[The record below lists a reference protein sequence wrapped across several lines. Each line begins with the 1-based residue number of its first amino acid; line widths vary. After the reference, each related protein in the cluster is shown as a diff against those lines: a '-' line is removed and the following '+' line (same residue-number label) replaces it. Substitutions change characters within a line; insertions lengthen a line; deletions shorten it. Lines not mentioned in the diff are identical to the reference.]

1 MRNPYLK
8 MKPQVVSLRV
18 LTAYARDI
26 GRGVVRIDGR
36 SMDILGVA
44 DGDVVEIIGKKG
56 GTDAR
61 CYRLLPSDED
71 QGIARIDPALRKMI
85 GIAID
90 HTVTIRK
97 IADIDVSAETPAMV
111 EKEEEEAERSLSSS
125 PEPTGEAGP
134 GTQDATTAAPAAAI
148 PSTAAVFVLSGS
160 CIDFEK
166 ERPKIIHFIT
176 SLESA
181 ARIQSKCKC
190 YSDGKKALGWDFFLL
205 ELDETFVDKLRELY
219 PDIQKQE
226 AGSVEERFAL
236 WVNKQLKKMFKTD
249 YHLKLSDVPQEKTSG
264 FRLNPEHFRDDS
276 NLEDL
281 R

>member
-1 MRNPYLK
+1 MDT
-8 MKPQVVSLRV
+8 LR
-18 LTAYARDI
+18 
-26 GRGVVRIDGR
+26 
-36 SMDILGVA
+36 VA
-44 DGDVVEIIGKKG
+44 DGDVVEIIGKRDG
-56 GTDAR
+56 ADAR

-85 GIAID
+85 GIAIE

-97 IADIDVSAETPAMV
+97 IADIGVSAETPATV
-111 EKEEEEAERSLSSS
+111 EKEEEEEAQRSLSSS
-125 PEPTGEAGP
+125 TKPTEDAGP
-134 GTQDATTAAPAAAI
+134 GPQDTTTAAPAAAI

-166 ERPKIIHFIT
+166 ERPKIMHFIT
-176 SLESA
+176 TLESA
-181 ARIQSKCKC
+181 ARSQSKCKC

-236 WVNKQLKKMFKTD
+236 WLNKQLKKMVKID
-249 YHLKLSDVPQEKTSG
+249 YHLKLSDVPHEKTSG
-264 FRLNPEHFRDDS
+264 FRLNPEHFRDKS

>member
-1 MRNPYLK
+1 
-8 MKPQVVSLRV
+8 MKPQGVSLRV
-18 LTAYARDI
+18 LTAYARDV
-26 GRGVVRIDGR
+26 GRGAVRIDGR

-44 DGDVVEIIGKKG
+44 DGDVVEIIGKKA

-85 GIAID
+85 GVAID

-97 IADIDVSAETPAMV
+97 IADIDVSAETPATV
-111 EKEEEEAERSLSSS
+111 EKEKEEEAERSLSSS
-125 PEPTGEAGP
+125 PEPTEEAGP
-134 GTQDATTAAPAAAI
+134 GTQDTTTAAAV
-148 PSTAAVFVLSGS
+148 PSTAVLFVLSGS
-160 CIDFEK
+160 CVDFEK
-166 ERPKIIHFIT
+166 ERPKIMHFIT
-176 SLESA
+176 TLESA
-181 ARIQSKCKC
+181 ARSQSKCKC

-205 ELDETFVDKLRELY
+205 ELDEIFVDKLRELY

-236 WVNKQLKKMFKTD
+236 WMNKRLKKMFKID
-249 YHLKLSDVPQEKTSG
+249 YHLKLSDVPHEKTSG